1 MALGQGKKAAPMVP
15 NKTPAPTRTSADLAL
30 AKDTAWGRAA
40 GGIQGNPG
48 QNAYGGPSSLSPGE
62 KPMDSIVQGTNP
74 DPVRDEIISRG
85 TARNLN
91 VGDSTGRT
99 LAQNGGDGLLR
110 DLAASGTGHGTKG
123 KPSPVHAA
131 MAPRGAAD
139 GSPGGAVPS
148 GVDTGATANPVRKPS

>member
-30 AKDTAWGRAA
+30 AKYMAWGRAG

-48 QNAYGGPSSLSPGE
+48 QNAYGGPSSLNPGE
-62 KPMDSIVQGTNP
+62 KPTDSIVQAVNP
-74 DPVRDEIISRG
+74 DPVRDKLISRG
-85 TARNLN
+85 TARDVNEA
-91 VGDSTGRT
+91 DSTGRT
-99 LAQNGGDGLLR
+99 WAQQGGDGLLR

-131 MAPRGAAD
+131 
-139 GSPGGAVPS
+139 
-148 GVDTGATANPVRKPS
+148 